1 MVAMS
6 QLSEH
11 YRMLLGLDDAWQ
23 VDSVDLQLEEQ
34 MVVIRLEHRGQGLVC
49 PECGGACS
57 QADLAPERT
66 WRHLDTMQFTTEIRA
81 RVPRSN
87 CSKCGVKTVAVPWA
101 SKHSRFTLMFEA
113 FAIEVLQAC
122 SNVKR
127 AAALLRLHWDSVQ
140 AIMERAV
147 ERGLERRSTEAV
159 KRVGMDE
166 KAFKKGHSYVS
177 ILIDI
182 DGKRVLD
189 VAPERTQEAA
199 EKLWETLPESQREQV
214 EAVAMDMWQA
224 FMNAA
229 KAKAPNADI
238 VHDKFHIAAHL
249 NEAVDQ
255 VRRRESKQLNSQ
267 GNGVLK
273 GTRQLW
279 LFKEENLDDAYLETF
294 DFLKE
299 LNLKTAR
306 AWALKEQFQGIWTFR
321 LPGWAK
327 RFFERWHRWV
337 DESDL
342 APMKKKAKMLKRFLP
357 NILNYFK
364 HFITNATSE
373 GFNSSIQIIK
383 SAAKGFHKFENFRIR
398 ILFYCG
404 KLSMQPALGTH

>member
-1 MVAMS
+1 MS

-11 YRMLLGLDDAWQ
+11 YRLLLGLDDAWR
-23 VDSVDLQLEEQ
+23 VDSVDLQLEQQ
-34 MVVIRLEHRGQGLVC
+34 MVVIRLEHKGGVLLC
-49 PECGGACS
+49 PDCGGACS

-66 WRHLDTMQFTTEIRA
+66 WRHLDTMQFATELRA
-81 RVPRSN
+81 RVPRCN
-87 CSKCGVKTVAVPWA
+87 CSKCGVKTVSVPWA
-101 SKHSRFTLMFEA
+101 GKHSRFTLMFEA

-127 AAALLRLHWDSVQ
+127 AATLLRLHWDSVQ

-166 KAFKKGHSYVS
+166 RAFKKGHSYVS
-177 ILIDI
+177 ILTDI

-189 VAPERTQEAA
+189 VAPERTQESA
-199 EKLWETLPESQREQV
+199 EKLLETLPKSQLEQV
-214 EAVAMDMWQA
+214 EEIAMDMWQA
-224 FMNAA
+224 CMNAA

-255 VRRRESKQLNSQ
+255 VRRRESKQLHSQ
-267 GNGVLK
+267 GINVLK

-306 AWALKEQFQGIWTFR
+306 AWALKEQFQGFWTFH
-321 LPGWAK
+321 LSGWAK
-327 RFFERWHRWV
+327 RFFERWHQWV
-337 DESDL
+337 EQSDL
-342 APMKKKAKMLKRFLP
+342 APMKKKAKMLKRNLP

-383 SAAKGFHKFENFRIR
+383 SSAKGFRKFENLRIR

-404 KLSMQPALGTH
+404 KLSMTPAYSTH

>member
-1 MVAMS
+1 MS
-6 QLSEH
+6 
-11 YRMLLGLDDAWQ
+11 
-23 VDSVDLQLEEQ
+23 
-34 MVVIRLEHRGQGLVC
+34 
-49 PECGGACS
+49 
-57 QADLAPERT
+57 
-66 WRHLDTMQFTTEIRA
+66 
-81 RVPRSN
+81 
-87 CSKCGVKTVAVPWA
+87 VPWA
-101 SKHSRFTLMFEA
+101 GKHSRFTLMFEA

-127 AAALLRLHWDSVQ
+127 AATLLRLHWDSVQ

-166 KAFKKGHSYVS
+166 WAFKKGHSYVS
-177 ILIDI
+177 ILTDI

-189 VAPERTQEAA
+189 VAPERTQESA
-199 EKLWETLPESQREQV
+199 EKLLETLPKSQLEQV
-214 EAVAMDMWQA
+214 EEIAMDMWQA
-224 FMNAA
+224 CMNAA

-249 NEAVDQ
+249 NGAVDQ
-255 VRRRESKQLNSQ
+255 VRRRESKQLHSQ
-267 GNGVLK
+267 GINVLK

-294 DFLKE
+294 DFLNE

-306 AWALKEQFQGIWTFR
+306 AWALKEQFQGIWTFH
-321 LPGWAK
+321 LSGWAK
-327 RFFERWHRWV
+327 RFSERWHQWV
-337 DESDL
+337 EQSDM
-342 APMKKKAKMLKRFLP
+342 APMKKKAKMLKRNLP

-383 SAAKGFHKFENFRIR
+383 SAAKGFRKFENFRIR

-404 KLSMQPALGTH
+404 KLSMTPAYSTH

>member
-1 MVAMS
+1 MGCEIAGSTVTIVYMS

-11 YRMLLGLDDAWQ
+11 YRLLLGLDDAWR

-34 MVVIRLEHRGQGLVC
+34 MVVIRLEHKGGGLLC

-57 QADLAPERT
+57 QADFAPERT
-66 WRHLDTMQFTTEIRA
+66 WRHLDTMQFTTELLA
-81 RVPRSN
+81 RVPRCN

-101 SKHSRFTLMFEA
+101 GKHSRFTLMFEA

-127 AAALLRLHWDSVQ
+127 AATLLRLHWDSVQ

-177 ILIDI
+177 ILTDI

-189 VAPERTQEAA
+189 VAPERTQESA
-199 EKLWETLPESQREQV
+199 EKLLETLPESQLEQV
-214 EAVAMDMWQA
+214 EAIAMDMWQA
-224 FMNAA
+224 YMNAA

-267 GNGVLK
+267 GINVLK
-273 GTRQLW
+273 GTRQLC
-279 LFKEENLDDAYLETF
+279 
-294 DFLKE
+294 
-299 LNLKTAR
+299 
-306 AWALKEQFQGIWTFR
+306 
-321 LPGWAK
+321 
-327 RFFERWHRWV
+327 
-337 DESDL
+337 SS
-342 APMKKKAKMLKRFLP
+342 KKKTLMMH
-357 NILNYFK
+357 ILRPL
-364 HFITNATSE
+364 TS
-373 GFNSSIQIIK
+373 
-383 SAAKGFHKFENFRIR
+383 
-398 ILFYCG
+398 
-404 KLSMQPALGTH
+404 